1 MNNLKI
7 VSINNTQTIENKLVR
22 MKELSDSIKVLEAE
36 YSQLKEQVIADYFN
50 DHEEYKTNK
59 GLLLASYKGVSSQQF
74 QGTKFKA
81 AHPEMYSSFTEEK
94 ISFRFL
100 LK

>member
-1 MNNLKI
+1 MSNLRLVSVNN
-7 VSINNTQTIENKLVR
+7 VQSVENKLIR

-36 YSQLKEQVIADYFN
+36 YNQLKDQVIVCHFN
-50 DHEEYKTNK
+50 DNEEYRTNK
-59 GLLLASYKGVSSQQF
+59 GLLLASYKGVSSQIF
-74 QGTKFKA
+74 QGAKFKV
-81 AHPEMYSSFTEEK
+81 AHPELAKAFTEEK